1 MAAGPL
7 AVASGLLLFRSVL
20 ATFIL
25 FHGVVCLGIPLMLLI
40 KGRACPG
47 DYGFKRDPRG
57 PWKAL
62 LTGAAL
68 FLAVFLF
75 FALLKD
81 RIWNMEE
88 ITTVLE
94 GWGAGS
100 MNPIAFAL
108 MMVVGNAFL
117 EELFWRGYA
126 LARLVR
132 VTSRR
137 RAVLISAAF
146 YSSYHGLTTGILFS
160 IPFAILSVAAIFAA
174 GACWGGIRLETGSLF
189 FPVVTHLFV
198 DLAIIA
204 AYFIFISG

>member
-1 MAAGPL
+1 MREASLSNTAGSPGGVLAAMAAGPL

-117 EELFWRGYA
+117 EE
-126 LARLVR
+126 
-132 VTSRR
+132 
-137 RAVLISAAF
+137 
-146 YSSYHGLTTGILFS
+146 
-160 IPFAILSVAAIFAA
+160 
-174 GACWGGIRLETGSLF
+174 
-189 FPVVTHLFV
+189 
-198 DLAIIA
+198 
-204 AYFIFISG
+204 